1 MYAVLDHAKRC
12 MSKPMPAQ
20 RGFSECVKSHSS
32 RGLYLMDMVGC
43 QVYINSIRLNVGM
56 NPINFNATKI
66 LLYCKK
72 AKNKEAKG
80 YRLTDNDKS

>member
-1 MYAVLDHAKRC
+1 
-12 MSKPMPAQ
+12 
-20 RGFSECVKSHSS
+20 
-32 RGLYLMDMVGC
+32 MDMVGY

-56 NPINFNATKI
+56 IPINFNATKI

-72 AKNKEAKG
+72 AKNKETKG

>member
-1 MYAVLDHAKRC
+1 MVDYQDYMNSKRLD
-12 MSKPMPAQ
+12 
-20 RGFSECVKSHSS
+20 
-32 RGLYLMDMVGC
+32 
-43 QVYINSIRLNVGM
+43 IGM

-72 AKNKEAKG
+72 AKNMETKG